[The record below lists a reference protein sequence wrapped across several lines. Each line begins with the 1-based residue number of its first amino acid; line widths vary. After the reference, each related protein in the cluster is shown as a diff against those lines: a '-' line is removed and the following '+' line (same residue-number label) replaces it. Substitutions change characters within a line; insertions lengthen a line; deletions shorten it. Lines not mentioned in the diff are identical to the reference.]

1 MQFLGNEFIFRYIYH
16 FDSLVFNDKGRQ
28 VSLSIYV
35 FDSFWIIREG
45 IKVASDHLSSLA
57 PRARLLLVSNYL
69 LYNFLFLNFFSGFLQ
84 YGGFFSCCKFIFV
97 ISDTFQKANTSWT
110 NRLILIIC
118 LQSWPQ

>member
-1 MQFLGNEFIFRYIYH
+1 MQFLGDEFIFKYIYH

-35 FDSFWIIREG
+35 FDSFKIIREG
-45 IKVASDHLSSLA
+45 IEVGLDHLNSLA

-69 LYNFLFLNFFSGFLQ
+69 LYNFLFYFFSGFLQ
-84 YGGFFSCCKFIFV
+84 YGGFFSCCKFICV
-97 ISDTFQKANTSWT
+97 ISDTFQKAKTSWT

-118 LQSWPQ
+118 LQSWP

>member
-1 MQFLGNEFIFRYIYH
+1 MQFLGNEFIFKYIYH
-16 FDSLVFNDKGRQ
+16 FDSFIFNDKRRQ

-45 IKVASDHLSSLA
+45 IEVGMDHLNSLA
-57 PRARLLLVSNYL
+57 PRERLLLVSNNL
-69 LYNFLFLNFFSGFLQ
+69 LYNFLFFKFFWRFLQ

-97 ISDTFQKANTSWT
+97 ISGTFQKAKTSWT

-118 LQSWPQ
+118 LQSWP